1 MINLLIVDDEI
12 FTREGLLEM
21 LPLDELGINETRQ
34 AYDGIDALNVVKDFE
49 PTILLTD
56 VRMPRMNGIELAFEI
71 RKLYPEC
78 SIIFMSGY
86 SDKEYLKSAIALKA
100 ITYVEKPIELDEL
113 EDALKSA
120 ISEHSKSKTLKDS
133 IENKLVLEMSNEH
146 NKSDIE
152 NIVSSCV
159 SKEIQENLYKSSFI
173 TILLKTQSSPRNYK
187 EKIVE
192 NLKNIC
198 SLYNF
203 NSFISIKDD
212 TEIILHL
219 FFSNND
225 TNYMDIKSPLFSSL
239 FISIGEYLAKYTHY
253 YICVGE
259 IVPKIN
265 EISRSYGI
273 AYRISNHT
281 FIYDYNS
288 IILPFNDIS
297 NSYVVNEHIYFEFDK
312 CLDKEDNQN
321 LIFIIK
327 NLTSEI
333 RKFTNT
339 KASYIRDIYYRLF
352 LKIFDFSI
360 ERNIATD
367 GYINSNYVFDE
378 ILKCSNIFILE
389 EFLIDKVNDFFIVLN
404 DKTSKSNPVSSI
416 LEYIHN
422 NYFDSNLCLEQISKN
437 TFLTPAYICVIFK
450 DFTSTTVNK
459 YINEY
464 RIEKAK
470 IFLKDSNISMSDIA
484 TKVGYSDGNYF
495 SKIFRKATSYTPSEY
510 RRNFS
515 KWD

>member
-12 FTREGLLEM
+12 FTREGLLKM

-34 AYDGIDALNVVKDFE
+34 AFDGIDALAVAMDFK
-49 PTILLTD
+49 PNILLTD
-56 VRMPRMNGIELAFEI
+56 VRMPRMNGIDLAFEI

-113 EDALKSA
+113 EDAIKSA
-120 ISEHSKSKTLKDS
+120 ISENSKSKALNDS
-133 IENKLVLEMSNEH
+133 IENKIALEISNEY
-146 NKSDIE
+146 NKSNIE
-152 NIVSSCV
+152 NIVNSCV
-159 SKEIQENLYKSSFI
+159 SKEIQEELHKSFFV
-173 TILLKTQSSPRNYK
+173 TVLLKIQSPIKNGKDKLIST
-187 EKIVE
+187 
-192 NLKNIC
+192 LKAIC
-198 SLYNF
+198 SLYIF
-203 NSFISIKDD
+203 NNFISIKNEN
-212 TEIILHL
+212 EIILHL

-225 TNYMDIKSPLFSSL
+225 KNYMDITSRLFNSL
-239 FISIGEYLAKYTHY
+239 FISIGDYLSIYTNY

-265 EISRSYGI
+265 KVSKSYEI
-273 AYRISNHT
+273 AYIMLNYT
-281 FIYDYNS
+281 FFYDYNS
-288 IILPFNDIS
+288 ILLPINNTAD
-297 NSYVVNEHIYFEFDK
+297 SYTVNENIYSEFDK
-312 CLDKEDNQN
+312 FLDKEDNQN
-321 LIFIIK
+321 LILIIK

-333 RKFTNT
+333 RKFTGT
-339 KASYIRDIYYRLF
+339 KASYVRDIYYRLL

-360 ERNIATD
+360 ERNIAISE
-367 GYINSNYVFDE
+367 YINSNYIFDE

-389 EFLIDKVNDFFIVLN
+389 NLLLAKINEFFIVLN
-404 DKTSKSNPVSSI
+404 DKTSKNNPVLSV

-422 NYFDSNLCLEQISKN
+422 NYSDSNLGLEQISKN

-450 DFTSTTVNK
+450 DFTSKTVNK

-470 IFLKDSNISMSDIA
+470 LFLKDSNISMTYIA
-484 TKVGYSDGNYF
+484 LKVGYSDGNYF

-515 KWD
+515 K

>member
-21 LPLDELGINETRQ
+21 LPLNQLGINETRQ
-34 AYDGIDALNVVKDFE
+34 AFDGIDALNVAKDFE
-49 PTILLTD
+49 PNILLTD

-113 EDALKSA
+113 EDAIKSA
-120 ISEHSKSKTLKDS
+120 ISENSKSKTLKDS
-133 IENKLVLEMSNEH
+133 IENKIALEMSNEY
-146 NKSDIE
+146 NKSTIE
-152 NIVSSCV
+152 NIVNSCV
-159 SKEIQENLYKSSFI
+159 SKEIQEELYKSFFV
-173 TILLKTQSSPRNYK
+173 TVLLKIQTPIKNNK
-187 EKIVE
+187 EKLIRT
-192 NLKNIC
+192 LKGFC
-198 SLYNF
+198 SLYLF
-203 NSFISIKDD
+203 NNFISIKDEN
-212 TEIILHL
+212 EIILHL

-225 TNYMDIKSPLFSSL
+225 KNYMDITSSLFNSL
-239 FISIGEYLAKYTHY
+239 FISIGEYLATHTNY
-253 YICVGE
+253 YICVGKIVSE
-259 IVPKIN
+259 IK
-265 EISRSYGI
+265 EIPMSYESACI
-273 AYRISNHT
+273 MSNHT
-281 FIYDYNS
+281 FFYDYNS
-288 IILPFNDIS
+288 IILPLS
-297 NSYVVNEHIYFEFDK
+297 NITDSYILNENIYSEFDVY
-312 CLDKEDNQN
+312 LSKEDNQN
-321 LIFIIK
+321 LILIIK

-333 RKFTNT
+333 RKFTGT
-339 KASYIRDIYYRLF
+339 KASYVRDIYYRLF

-360 ERNIATD
+360 DRNIAID
-367 GYINSNYVFDE
+367 DYINSNYVFDQ

-389 EFLIDKVNDFFIVLN
+389 KFLIDKINEFFIVLK
-404 DKTSKSNPVSSI
+404 DKTAKSNPVLSV
-416 LEYIHN
+416 LDYIHN
-422 NYFDSNLCLEQISKN
+422 NYSDSNLCLEQISKN

-470 IFLKDSNISMSDIA
+470 LFLKDSNISMSDIA

-510 RRNFS
+510 RRSFS
-515 KWD
+515 K